1 MKIFRTLLRVVIGA
15 LFVGH
20 GTQKLFGLFGG
31 GGLKATA
38 EGFEQI
44 GLRPGLPNA
53 IAAGVA
59 EAGGGALLAAGFLTP
74 LGAASVIGS
83 MLIAVHRVHLKNGP
97 WVTNGGYEYNLVII
111 LSLLT
116 LVEEGPGPLSV
127 DAIKGQERAG
137 TLWALAS
144 LAAGGAGAAG
154 VHFGS
159 AALAPPSPPE
169 TQS

>member
-1 MKIFRTLLRVVIGA
+1 MKIFRVLLRVAVGV

-20 GTQKLFGLFGG
+20 GTQKLFGWFGG
-31 GGLKATA
+31 SGLKTTA
-38 EGFEQI
+38 QFFEQI
-44 GLRPGLPNA
+44 GLRPGVPNA
-53 IAAGVA
+53 VAAGVA

-74 LGAASVIGS
+74 LGTASVIGS
-83 MLIAVHRVHLKNGP
+83 MLIAIHRVHLEKGP
-97 WVTNGGYEYNLVII
+97 WISNGGYEYNLVLI
-111 LSLLT
+111 LALLM
-116 LVEEGPGPLSV
+116 LAEEGPGPLSV

-154 VHFGS
+154 VHFAS
-159 AALAPPSPPE
+159 AALAPPPPPE